1 MVENAS
7 TELTGS
13 ISSSSS
19 SALRT
24 VSAFPTP
31 LAATTTL
38 SAVLINP
45 IDIVTL
51 LFVGMSTPRI
61 AAPDSSANAS
71 AGDSFIGQLKGEAI
85 KC

>member
-1 MVENAS
+1 
-7 TELTGS
+7 
-13 ISSSSS
+13 
-19 SALRT
+19 
-24 VSAFPTP
+24 
-31 LAATTTL
+31 
-38 SAVLINP
+38 VLINP